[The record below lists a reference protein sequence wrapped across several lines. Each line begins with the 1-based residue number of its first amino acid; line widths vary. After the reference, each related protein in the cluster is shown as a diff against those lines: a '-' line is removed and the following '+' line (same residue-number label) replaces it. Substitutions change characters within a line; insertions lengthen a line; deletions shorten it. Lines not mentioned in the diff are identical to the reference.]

1 MFKKQNKYGFTVIE
15 MLIVL
20 SIIGSV
26 VMIALPQMIRARFK
40 ADMTSCLAY
49 EKRIAQSLEVRK
61 NSQGSYPENLQ
72 ILIQENLLTTKVP
85 TCPSN
90 GLSYSET
97 YEVSD
102 SFDRY
107 TISCPGIHY
116 KLLNV
121 KQGFPQY
128 SSAQGLQLGE

>member
-1 MFKKQNKYGFTVIE
+1 MVNKQKSIGFTVIE

-26 VMIALPQMIRARFK
+26 VLIALPYMIRARFK

-61 NSQGSYPENLQ
+61 NSKGSYPDNLQ
-72 ILIQENLLTTKVP
+72 TLVQENLLP
-85 TCPSN
+85 NRIPACPSN
-90 GLSYSET
+90 GISYSKT
-97 YEVSD
+97 YEISE

-121 KQGFPQY
+121 KAGYPQY
-128 SSAQGLQLGE
+128 SSAEGLQTGE